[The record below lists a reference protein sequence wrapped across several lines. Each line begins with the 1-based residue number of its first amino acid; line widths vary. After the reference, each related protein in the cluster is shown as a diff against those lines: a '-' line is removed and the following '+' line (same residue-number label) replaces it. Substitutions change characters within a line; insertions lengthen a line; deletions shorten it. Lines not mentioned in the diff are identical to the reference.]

1 MVIERKN
8 SISINTVIEL
18 RDVIFDENKLN
29 SISKPNDILPENKN
43 GKKNEKLNEEN
54 LEPRRS
60 KRIRKAKDFGPDFF
74 MYLVERTTD
83 SVRK

>member
-18 RDVIFDENKLN
+18 RDVIFDENKFN

-54 LEPRRS
+54 
-60 KRIRKAKDFGPDFF
+60 KFHFGPDFF